1 MEKSYARVCG
11 PAAGRGEKI
20 STHSAWQL
28 TLCIYLA
35 ALQDYSRLL
44 FASTSRPA
52 EWVPR
57 TLRNVQSARQSP
69 VAASRSIHAQIQY
82 SLCTYFRVKQV
93 FEVCRVAE
101 AFKLSHR
108 ILGQSIC
115 LSPLSHCLAN
125 EFIMNIKQ
133 CSYSSCHV

>member
-1 MEKSYARVCG
+1 MQSCSRLEG
-11 PAAGRGEKI
+11 KI

-35 ALQDYSRLL
+35 GLQDYSRLL

-52 EWVPR
+52 EWVPH

-69 VAASRSIHAQIQY
+69 VAASQSIQAQIQY

-93 FEVCRVAE
+93 FEVCCVAE
-101 AFKLSHR
+101 ALELSH
-108 ILGQSIC
+108 
-115 LSPLSHCLAN
+115 
-125 EFIMNIKQ
+125 
-133 CSYSSCHV
+133 